1 MEYYIDLVY
10 NHEITIYFY
19 LIEMLKLGG
28 GLDFNHIPQK
38 LLW

>member
-28 GLDFNHIPQK
+28 VSGF
-38 LLW
+38 

>member
-19 LIEMLKLGG
+19 LIEMLKGG
-28 GLDFNHIPQK
+28 GSGF
-38 LLW
+38 

>member
-19 LIEMLKLGG
+19 LIEMLKGG